1 MGRTC
6 SATRSLIAVARN
18 ENNFIICA
26 RQIKSI
32 ILELSIR
39 RTQSNFSIVF
49 IFLLA
54 AKKKLISS
62 CLFGRTSRFRLPL
75 LLHSLKGFSA
85 IWPHCNKLTCLTL
98 FPQKPSLT
106 VAGVSV
112 NSINAASTVF
122 TSITNTVVNVYRMK

>member
-6 SATRSLIAVARN
+6 SATRSLIAVARK

-39 RTQSNFSIVF
+39 RNQSNFSIVL

-54 AKKKLISS
+54 AKKNTSS

-112 NSINAASTVF
+112 NSINAASIVF
-122 TSITNTVVNVYRMK
+122 TSITNTVVNVYRIK